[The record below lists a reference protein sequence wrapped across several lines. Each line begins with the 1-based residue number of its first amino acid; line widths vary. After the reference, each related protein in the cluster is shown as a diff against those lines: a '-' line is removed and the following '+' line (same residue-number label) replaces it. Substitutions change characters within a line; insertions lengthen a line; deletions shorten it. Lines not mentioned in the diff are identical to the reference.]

1 MSASDPSPASPE
13 APDGDTA
20 DSGGSPT
27 KRWVA
32 LGLAALI
39 LVALAVPKLPAAD
52 DGETGAASGPAP
64 TGVDAVVVQPRA
76 ITNALQTS
84 GTLRA
89 NESVDLT
96 AETAGKVTSIRFAEG
111 ERVQAGDLLLTTN
124 DRELQAERE
133 RLQHRL
139 DLATDRAERQQ
150 ALLDEGGASQEEVD
164 EIVNQ
169 VNVLQAE
176 LRLVEARIEKTKV
189 RAPFAGTIGLRQVSA
204 GAYLSPQTTIATLQS
219 VRPIKLDLSVPEKY
233 ATELREGTR
242 VTFTVRGSDRTV
254 EGRVY
259 AVEPSVNP
267 ETRSVQLRARAPNDD
282 GLLRPGM
289 FADVQIELATVEDAL
304 VVPAVSVVPALGAQR
319 VFVAEGGTAQPRT
332 VSLGVRTDSTVQ
344 ITDGLA
350 VGDTVITSGIQDLR
364 AGLPIRLETLDD

>member
-52 DGETGAASGPAP
+52 DGETGAASGLAP

>member
-13 APDGDTA
+13 APDGDAA

-52 DGETGAASGPAP
+52 DGETNAASGPAP